1 VSAAAGELQSVALQA
16 LARSALVF
24 TPDEETAIAHLI
36 AEAPSSRSYYPATTV
51 SHIHPGGGEA
61 YDSCGEFLG
70 WQDTLSGC
78 ASERFPRF
86 RSCDRKECP
95 VCWKRWLRKEA
106 PAASGK
112 LWGKLRALD
121 DYGRGRY
128 GQLHHFQ
135 FSPPPE
141 VVADFRETGERAA
154 LDRWLR
160 RALPVAGIRA
170 AAVLFHPFRQVGG
183 SRGDSPLPPEELW
196 IQQNGRLWY
205 EAPHFHVLGC
215 GFFRCEKDEDRPAVL
230 QGAVIS
236 TLSRNLD
243 EEATR
248 RALFYLLDHSGV
260 PVDGHRELAVRY
272 YGDFHSSRVR
282 ALLVDTTREQ
292 KLCTC
297 CEEGVYFFAGDENP
311 ETGERWLVPDCEPV
325 EVVEVT
331 KTYQYEVVPRA
342 RIHHPQKRLAV
353 GLSGRPPERAKTL

>member
-16 LARSALVF
+16 LARAELVF
-24 TPDEETAIAHLI
+24 TPDEETAIAQLI
-36 AEAPSSRSYYPATTV
+36 AEGPASRSSYPATTV

-61 YDSCGEFLG
+61 YDTCGEFLG

-78 ASERFPRF
+78 ASERFRRF

-95 VCWKRWLRKEA
+95 VCWKRWLRKEST
-106 PAASGK
+106 AASGK

-121 DYGRGRY
+121 SYGRGRY

-141 VVADFRETGERAA
+141 VVADFRETGERAS
-154 LDRWLR
+154 LDRWLA
-160 RALPVAGIRA
+160 RALPAAGIRS
-170 AAVLFHPFRQVGG
+170 AAVLLHPFRLVGG
-183 SRGDSPLPPEELW
+183 SQGDSPLPPEELW

-205 EAPHFHVLGC
+205 DAPHFHVIGC

-230 QGAVIS
+230 RGAVIT

-243 EEATR
+243 EDATR
-248 RALFYLLDHSGV
+248 RALLYLLDHSAV

-282 ALLVDTTREQ
+282 SRLVETTREQ

-297 CEEGVYFFAGDENP
+297 CLQDVYFFAGDEDRK
-311 ETGERWLVPDCEPV
+311 TGERWLVPDCEPV
-325 EVVEVT
+325 AVLEVT
-331 KTYQYEVVPRA
+331 KTYHYEVAPRA
-342 RIHHPQKRLAV
+342 RVRHPQQRLAV
-353 GLSGRPPERAKTL
+353 GLARRPPEG